1 MKYLLLIAL
10 VALISALT
18 MRSNEPTVEVDEE
31 LEYSHHLHDSAMIL
45 LNEIAHANDSLV
57 DVYFPIED

>member
-18 MRSNEPTVEVDEE
+18 MRSNESTVKVDEQ
-31 LEYSHHLHDSAMIL
+31 LECSHHLHDSAMLI
-45 LNEIAHANDSLV
+45 LNEIAHTNDSLV
-57 DVYFPIED
+57 DVYFPIKD